1 MKQKFNVTGMTC
13 SACSA
18 HVTKAVEKLPG
29 VSSVN
34 VNLLGG
40 SMLVEYDPGAE
51 SPESIIAAVDDAGY
65 GAALPASKGGAK
77 ADAAPAVDIEAELL
91 GMKRRFVISLCFLLP
106 LFYIAMGHMMGWPLP
121 HFFHDSRNALSFA
134 LIQFLLVLPI
144 MYVNDKYYK
153 VGFKTL
159 LHGSPN
165 MDSLIALG
173 SLAAVVYGV
182 AALFQIS
189 YGMGHGDAERVSK
202 WSMDLYFESA
212 GMILTLITLG
222 KYLETRSKGKTSE
235 AISRL
240 MDLAPKTATVLRDG
254 AEVEIPVEDVAVG
267 DLILVRPGAS
277 IPVDG
282 EVTEGTSSLDESAL
296 TGESIPVE
304 KGPGDRVVAA
314 SINKSGSFTFRA
326 TRVGDDTT
334 LAQMIALVD
343 EAASSKAPIAKLAD
357 QVAGIFVPTVIGIA
371 LVTAAVWLVLGY
383 GVEHALTAGVAV
395 LVISCPC
402 ALGLATPVAIMVGTG
417 KGAENGILIKSAEA
431 LETLH
436 TVSTVVLDKTGTV
449 TEGRPR
455 VTDLYPGEGITTEE
469 LLCVAAS
476 LEKPSEHPLAEAIVR
491 EAEERKIPLV
501 PVRDFEAVHGRGVRA
516 EVQGSHY
523 LAGNRAMMEESGI
536 DLGAEHLMA
545 DGLAENGKTPLYFA
559 QDGRLMGLIAVADTV
574 KPSSAEAMC
583 GFRALGIDVV
593 MLTGDNQRTADAIGR
608 ELGVTKVIAEVLPQ
622 DKEAVIASLQTEG
635 RRVAMVGDGINDA
648 PALAR
653 SDVGLAIGAGT
664 DVAIESAD
672 IVLMKSDL
680 LDAVTAVELSKATIR
695 NVKQNLFWAFIYNII
710 GIPLAA
716 GVWFPLTGWQ
726 LNPMFAAAA
735 MSLSSVS
742 VVSNAL
748 RLKLFKPR
756 RSHPA
761 KSVPTGADGHIDMK
775 KEVCQMEKK
784 LTIDGMMCQHCVAH
798 VSKALNSLPG
808 VTASVDLDTKTATVS
823 GTASDEALKKAVEEA
838 GYSVVSIS

>member
-77 ADAAPAVDIEAELL
+77 ADAAPAVDMEAELL

-212 GMILTLITLG
+212 
-222 KYLETRSKGKTSE
+222 
-235 AISRL
+235 
-240 MDLAPKTATVLRDG
+240 
-254 AEVEIPVEDVAVG
+254 
-267 DLILVRPGAS
+267 
-277 IPVDG
+277 
-282 EVTEGTSSLDESAL
+282 
-296 TGESIPVE
+296 
-304 KGPGDRVVAA
+304 
-314 SINKSGSFTFRA
+314 
-326 TRVGDDTT
+326 
-334 LAQMIALVD
+334 
-343 EAASSKAPIAKLAD
+343 
-357 QVAGIFVPTVIGIA
+357 
-371 LVTAAVWLVLGY
+371 
-383 GVEHALTAGVAV
+383 
-395 LVISCPC
+395 
-402 ALGLATPVAIMVGTG
+402 
-417 KGAENGILIKSAEA
+417 
-431 LETLH
+431 
-436 TVSTVVLDKTGTV
+436 
-449 TEGRPR
+449 
-455 VTDLYPGEGITTEE
+455 
-469 LLCVAAS
+469 
-476 LEKPSEHPLAEAIVR
+476 
-491 EAEERKIPLV
+491 
-501 PVRDFEAVHGRGVRA
+501 
-516 EVQGSHY
+516 
-523 LAGNRAMMEESGI
+523 
-536 DLGAEHLMA
+536 
-545 DGLAENGKTPLYFA
+545 
-559 QDGRLMGLIAVADTV
+559 
-574 KPSSAEAMC
+574 
-583 GFRALGIDVV
+583 
-593 MLTGDNQRTADAIGR
+593 
-608 ELGVTKVIAEVLPQ
+608 
-622 DKEAVIASLQTEG
+622 
-635 RRVAMVGDGINDA
+635 
-648 PALAR
+648 
-653 SDVGLAIGAGT
+653 
-664 DVAIESAD
+664 
-672 IVLMKSDL
+672 
-680 LDAVTAVELSKATIR
+680 
-695 NVKQNLFWAFIYNII
+695 
-710 GIPLAA
+710 
-716 GVWFPLTGWQ
+716 
-726 LNPMFAAAA
+726 A

-761 KSVPTGADGHIDMK
+761 ESVPTGADGHIDMK
-775 KEVCQMEKK
+775 QEVCQMDKK